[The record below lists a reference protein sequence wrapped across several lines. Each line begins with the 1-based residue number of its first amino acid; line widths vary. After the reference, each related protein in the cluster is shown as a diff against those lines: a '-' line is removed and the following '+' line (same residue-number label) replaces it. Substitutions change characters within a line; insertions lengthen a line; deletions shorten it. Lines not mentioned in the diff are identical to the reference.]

1 MRRNGRQPVFVFI
14 SERGLKNVE
23 MKKEKKGNK
32 KQKENSRQQKHW
44 SADNI
49 KRTISQTRDLL
60 DPLCES
66 EGIELVHLE
75 FQREAVGRILRLYID
90 KPGGVTL
97 DDCIHISRQSSDMLD
112 VYLEDMGPY
121 NLEVSSPGQNRPL
134 GKKQDFDRFKG
145 NRVSIKTALSIGGKK
160 KINGILLGISEDVVR
175 VSIDDQIVAIP
186 YHEIITARLADT
198 IPK

>member
-1 MRRNGRQPVFVFI
+1 
-14 SERGLKNVE
+14 LKTIEN
-23 MKKEKKGNK
+23 KKRKKGSKRPKNK
-32 KQKENSRQQKHW
+32 SGKLNYW
-44 SADNI
+44 SPDNI
-49 KRTISQTRDLL
+49 KKIIARIKDLL

-66 EGIELVHLE
+66 EGMELVHLE
-75 FQREAVGRILRLYID
+75 CQREAGGRIIRLYID

-134 GKKQDFDRFKG
+134 GRKRDFDRFKG
-145 NRVSIKTALSIGGKK
+145 NRVNIKTAVSFDGKK
-160 KINGILLGISEDVVR
+160 KINGVLLGISEDVVN
-175 VSIDDQIVAIP
+175 VSMDDQIMAIP
-186 YHEIITARLADT
+186 YHEIVTARLADH